1 MGALIIARG
10 WGKVS
15 MVKAMA
21 IDLPQPG
28 EGIRLALRKEAMT
41 LLPPDLY

>member
-1 MGALIIARG
+1 VGALIIARG

-21 IDLPQPG
+21 IDLSQQG
-28 EGIRLALRKEAMT
+28 EGILLALRREAMT